1 MKAVLVLNSASDR
14 FAGQA
19 ALIDDILAPCRAAFT
34 RVELWIFYT
43 GIPPERFPETSIR
56 INAIRLIKTDPQN
69 PPESVLSLLEQTC
82 RKSDPG
88 LMVFGSDSHSQE
100 LATRVSYRLNGS
112 SCLQVER
119 LKMEAQTLTV
129 TKPSYTGSLKAV
141 LALKQTP
148 WCLSVANRPCRPLKL
163 SPPPCPV
170 EPVTGLKPIA
180 CDWIQSS
187 RYTAD
192 AKQNNLEQS
201 ETVLAVGRG
210 IRSKEN
216 MAVVKRTARALGAAI
231 GASRPVVMNA
241 WIDMEHLIGISGRVV
256 APERCL
262 AAGVSGT
269 GAFTAGIEK
278 SRLIIAVNTD
288 DQAPIFD
295 IADIG
300 IIDDAMPFLMAL
312 EEEADRASEQGDH
325 RPDE

>member
-1 MKAVLVLNSASDR
+1 MKTALVLNSASGR
-14 FAGQA
+14 WAEQA
-19 ALIDDILAPCRAAFT
+19 ALIDDLLGPCRAALT
-34 RVELWIFYT
+34 RVELWVLYS
-43 GIPPERFPETSIR
+43 GVPPKHFPETTTR
-56 INAIRLIKTDPQN
+56 INAIRLIKTDPLN

-82 RKSDPG
+82 RQSDPG
-88 LMVFGSDSHSQE
+88 LMVFGSDGLSQE
-100 LATRVSYRLNGS
+100 LATRVSFRLNGS
-112 SCLQVER
+112 ACLQVER
-119 LKMEAQTLTV
+119 LKMDAQTLTV
-129 TKPSYTGSLKAV
+129 TKPSYTGRLKAV

-148 WCLSVANRPCRPLKL
+148 WCLSVANRPCRPLQL

-170 EPVTGLKPIA
+170 KPVTGLKPMA

-210 IRSKEN
+210 IRSKED

-269 GAFTAGIEK
+269 GAFAAGIEK

-288 DQAPIFD
+288 DQSPIFD
-295 IADIG
+295 IADFG
-300 IIDDAMPFLMAL
+300 IIDDAVPFLMAL
-312 EEEADRASEQGDH
+312 EEAAARASEQGDH
-325 RPDE
+325 IPDE